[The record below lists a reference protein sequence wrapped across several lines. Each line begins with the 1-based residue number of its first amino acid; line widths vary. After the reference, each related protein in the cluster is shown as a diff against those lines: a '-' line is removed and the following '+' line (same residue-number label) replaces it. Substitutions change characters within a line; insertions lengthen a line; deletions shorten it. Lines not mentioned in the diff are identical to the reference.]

1 MDPETDGDGAI
12 NLSTH
17 QQPEPRPILVDP
29 NFASQDVSF
38 LYIFLISKKKK
49 KKKKKKRHRGDV
61 MTGDINA
68 SVSGGNLSG
77 ILLDSP

>member
-38 LYIFLISKKKK
+38 LYIFF
-49 KKKKKKRHRGDV
+49 
-61 MTGDINA
+61 
-68 SVSGGNLSG
+68 
-77 ILLDSP
+77 

>member
-1 MDPETDGDGAI
+1 MMDPETDGDGAI

-38 LYIFLISKKKK
+38 YIYIFFLISEK
-49 KKKKKKRHRGDV
+49 
-61 MTGDINA
+61 
-68 SVSGGNLSG
+68 
-77 ILLDSP
+77 